1 MDGALE
7 RRRLTSASDEELT
20 RRGDDVTRDMG
31 PQARLT
37 GSTYIKIVV
46 GGIIR
51 KDNEQVV
58 VARGERSPFGPAP
71 EKVHGEGMLH
81 SDNVL
86 QEASEA
92 LVC

>member
-37 GSTYIKIVV
+37 GSTHITFKTLYY
-46 GGIIR
+46 
-51 KDNEQVV
+51 
-58 VARGERSPFGPAP
+58 P
-71 EKVHGEGMLH
+71 L
-81 SDNVL
+81 
-86 QEASEA
+86 
-92 LVC
+92 